1 MNSYSELSNMLISKS
16 RSLSEIN
23 NQNLIARLQDQNQEL
38 EDKNKR
44 IAELE
49 DQLKRESKVNSNEF
63 VDKKELKKK
72 NKKSKQKAK

>member
-1 MNSYSELSNMLISKS
+1 MNLYISKS

-49 DQLKRESKVNSNEF
+49 GQLKRERKVNSDEF

>member
-1 MNSYSELSNMLISKS
+1 MNSYSKLSNMLISKG

-23 NQNLIARLQDQNQEL
+23 KQNLIARLQDQNQEL

-44 IAELE
+44 IAEL
-49 DQLKRESKVNSNEF
+49 
-63 VDKKELKKK
+63 DKEK

>member
-1 MNSYSELSNMLISKS
+1 MNLYISKR

-23 NQNLIARLQDQNQEL
+23 NQNLIARLQYQNQEL

-49 DQLKRESKVNSNEF
+49 GKLKRERKVNSDEF